1 MKYIFKP
8 AFSLFLVAVIITAL
22 LSFAR
27 GFTLEPIEYRRKLAR
42 DRTMN
47 EVFSEASEFREYTS
61 GIPAGNIIGIYE
73 GFRSNEK
80 TGYVIELA
88 PEGYSGEINMMVGI
102 SLRDEKITG
111 MRILRHTET
120 PGLGAFAT
128 REEFFRKFDNKKLQP
143 LKVVRTP
150 ASADDEIQAITG
162 ATITSKAVTGAVNE
176 AIGWFRNR
184 ER

>member
-1 MKYIFKP
+1 
-8 AFSLFLVAVIITAL
+8 
-22 LSFAR
+22 
-27 GFTLEPIEYRRKLAR
+27 
-42 DRTMN
+42 
-47 EVFSEASEFREYTS
+47 
-61 GIPAGNIIGIYE
+61 
-73 GFRSNEK
+73 
-80 TGYVIELA
+80 
-88 PEGYSGEINMMVGI
+88 
-102 SLRDEKITG
+102 